1 MSMENKYRLSPDD
14 VLVHKVYR
22 VNFFDSKKEWVIPV
36 DILAFN
42 PEEALGKLE
51 DIKIDKYT
59 ANVSGLQFSCLLDE
73 LPLVLRNK
81 IIQNGFIKYKRER

>member
-1 MSMENKYRLSPDD
+1 MVVENINRLSPDD
-14 VLVHKVYR
+14 VLVYKVYR

-42 PEEALGKLE
+42 PDEALVKLE
-51 DIKIDKYT
+51 DIKIDRYK
-59 ANVSGLQFSCLLDE
+59 ANVNGLQFSCLLDE

>member
-1 MSMENKYRLSPDD
+1 MSTENKYRLSSDD
-14 VLVHKVYR
+14 VLVYKVYR
-22 VNFFDSKKEWVIPV
+22 VNFFDSKKEWVRPV

-42 PEEALGKLE
+42 PEEALVKLE
-51 DIKIDKYT
+51 DIKIDRYK
-59 ANVSGLQFSCLLDE
+59 ANVTGLQFSCLLDE